1 MVVEVRAEEYLRQPL
16 KAVEVGEKS
25 ISQLLEEMRARSA
38 PRGSGRLLNGLWR
51 KGL

>member
-25 ISQLLEEMRARSA
+25 ISQLLEEMRET
-38 PRGSGRLLNGLWR
+38 GFQGRNLGLAVDV
-51 KGL
+51 